1 MRCAFLFLV
10 FAVGSSPAAPKKTL
24 IEFGWDEPGPEF
36 MREHAQQL
44 DASPFDGCVFHIDA
58 RRTNGSKARFTWD
71 AWGTEAFTKESLQR
85 DLQNLKAAKLQR
97 CTQNFLRFN
106 TTPAKLDWFDDHT
119 AISNNAYLA
128 AWFAREAKI
137 PGLLFDIEQYD
148 GQLFDYR
155 KQRDKKGWEVYAA
168 QVRLRGREIMQ
179 AFQTAYPDLVV
190 FLTFGY
196 SLPWTES
203 GQGKGSLA
211 DCHYGLLAPF
221 LDGMLETVRGKVK
234 FVDGNELAYGYKE
247 PERFTKS
254 YTTMQ
259 RDLLP
264 IVRDP
269 DRYARHFSL
278 GFGLWMDREWR
289 KLGWETN
296 DFSKNYFT
304 PEAFESSV
312 RKALEVA
319 DEYVWIY
326 TETPRWWSK
335 EGGQVKLPAPYDAAV
350 RRARKAGD
358 W

>member
-1 MRCAFLFLV
+1 MRFALAFLVL
-10 FAVGSSPAAPKKTL
+10 AVGSSTAAPKKKL
-24 IEFGWDEPGPEF
+24 IEFGWDEPSPEF
-36 MREHAQQL
+36 MREHAAQL
-44 DASPFDGCVFHIDA
+44 DASPFDGCLFHINA

-85 DLQNLKAAKLQR
+85 DLQDLKAAKLQR

-106 TTPAKLDWFDDHT
+106 TTPAKIDWFDDHT
-119 AISNNAYLA
+119 AISNNAYVA

-155 KQRDKKGWEVYAA
+155 KQRDKKGWEIYAA

-203 GQGKGSLA
+203 GYGKGSLV

-221 LDGMLETVRGKVK
+221 LDGMLEAVRGQVK
-234 FVDGNELAYGYKE
+234 FIDGNELAYGYKE
-247 PERFTKS
+247 PDRFTKS
-254 YTTMQ
+254 YHTLQ

-269 DRYARHFSL
+269 
-278 GFGLWMDREWR
+278 
-289 KLGWETN
+289 
-296 DFSKNYFT
+296 
-304 PEAFESSV
+304 
-312 RKALEVA
+312 
-319 DEYVWIY
+319 
-326 TETPRWWSK
+326 
-335 EGGQVKLPAPYDAAV
+335 
-350 RRARKAGD
+350 
-358 W
+358 